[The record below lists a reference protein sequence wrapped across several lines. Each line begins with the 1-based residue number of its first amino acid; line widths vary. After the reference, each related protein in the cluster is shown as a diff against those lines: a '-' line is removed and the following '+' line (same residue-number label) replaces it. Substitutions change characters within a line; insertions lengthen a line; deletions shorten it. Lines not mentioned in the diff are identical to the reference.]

1 MQFTTDKLT
10 SFLFHDAY
18 FPLLYHTLDL
28 HVPLKWKTGNTMLSQ
43 MVLFP
48 KKINQS
54 NQMQEAFIKRWNML
68 SKLLIHCHTQH
79 CSPKLVYLLLGKV
92 I

>member
-1 MQFTTDKLT
+1 MPFTTDTLT

-28 HVPLKWKTGNTMLSQ
+28 HVPLKWKMGNTMLLL
-43 MVLFP
+43 MLLFP

-54 NQMQEAFIKRWNML
+54 NQMQEAVIKRWNTL
-68 SKLLIHCHTQH
+68 SKLLIHSQT
-79 CSPKLVYLLLGKV
+79 
-92 I
+92 